1 MDPIHIFS
9 DVICPWCFVGKARL
23 DRALAEL
30 GLTGQVELVWHP
42 FELDPGTPPE
52 GKDRAKYLSRYGGPE
67 QLKQM
72 DARLNG
78 LAADAGIQGFD
89 VAKAS
94 RIPNTFQAHRLMAWA
109 GRRGKAHDLA
119 EALFR
124 ANFMAGE
131 DVSKLEVLVKAAES
145 VGLDGAEAATWLKG
159 DELTDELR
167 AEEDQARRLGIQGV
181 PFYVI
186 NGQGLSGAQP
196 LQVFLAALN
205 AAAAEGPAK
214 P

>member
-1 MDPIHIFS
+1 MEPIHIFS
-9 DVICPWCFVGKARL
+9 DVICPWCYVGKARL
-23 DRALAEL
+23 DAALDQL
-30 GLTGQVELVWHP
+30 GLKDQVELVWHP
-42 FELDPGTPPE
+42 FELDPGTPLE
-52 GKDRAKYLSRYGGPE
+52 GKDRARYLSRYGSPE
-67 QLKQM
+67 KLAQM

-109 GRRGKAHDLA
+109 GRRGKAHELA
-119 EALFR
+119 EALFK

-131 DVSKLEVLVKAAES
+131 DVSDPQVLVKAAAS

-159 DELTDELR
+159 AELTDELR
-167 AEEDQARRLGIQGV
+167 AEEDQAHKMGIQGV

-205 AAAAEGPAK
+205 EAANPA
-214 P
+214 